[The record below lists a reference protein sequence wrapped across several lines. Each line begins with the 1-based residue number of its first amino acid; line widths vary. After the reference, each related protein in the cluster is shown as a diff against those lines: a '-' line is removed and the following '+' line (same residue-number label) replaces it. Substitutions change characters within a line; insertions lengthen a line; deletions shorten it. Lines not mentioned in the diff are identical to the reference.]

1 METNL
6 EINDNNLAIGLRYNL
21 PITKS
26 EMYTKDTFWDPFTHK
41 NNEVFGILG
50 KVKAEADAPQFR
62 FNDFK
67 MGYVE
72 ISLAYTLFQK

>member
-1 METNL
+1 
-6 EINDNNLAIGLRYNL
+6 
-21 PITKS
+21 
-26 EMYTKDTFWDPFTHK
+26 MYTKDTFWDPFTHK

-67 MGYVE
+67 MGYIE
-72 ISLAYTLFQK
+72 FSLAYTLVQK